1 MTLKELISEFKTKD
15 ILKRLIKLYPD
26 QKKSVIG
33 YINVLKELSKLKPKS
48 DKMQI
53 LIEKEYDKY
62 DKKSYL
68 HVCAIDSKKQTYAIE
83 FEPWNTWL
91 GMEINPQSYKICS
104 ELDIICHCLYEMTF
118 VGFSNEKVKQERNN
132 LTKLLKDCKKKE
144 EKK

>member
-1 MTLKELISEFKTKD
+1 MTLKELISEFKTKN

-26 QKKSVIG
+26 QKKSVAG

-53 LIEKEYDKY
+53 LIEKGYDKY

-83 FEPWNTWL
+83 FEPWENWL
-91 GMEINPQSYKICS
+91 GMKINSETLKNCSKI
-104 ELDIICHCLYEMTF
+104 DIICHCLWEMTF
-118 VGFSNEKVKQERNN
+118 MGFSNKKVKKERNN